1 MTFLAPQSLHNL
13 NGRDCVSLGSV
24 VCTSSLEGHGQHLS
38 TVLLSKLFNCLPSST
53 RFANDLVRGIT
64 QNAQTLRVL
73 DVGHCINSLCPND
86 VKRILTSC
94 VNLTD
99 LHIENIY
106 LWDQDHLPDMTSVG

>member
-1 MTFLAPQSLHNL
+1 M
-13 NGRDCVSLGSV
+13 
-24 VCTSSLEGHGQHLS
+24 
-38 TVLLSKLFNCLPSST
+38 
-53 RFANDLVRGIT
+53 RGIT

-73 DVGHCINSLCPND
+73 DIGHCINSLCPND